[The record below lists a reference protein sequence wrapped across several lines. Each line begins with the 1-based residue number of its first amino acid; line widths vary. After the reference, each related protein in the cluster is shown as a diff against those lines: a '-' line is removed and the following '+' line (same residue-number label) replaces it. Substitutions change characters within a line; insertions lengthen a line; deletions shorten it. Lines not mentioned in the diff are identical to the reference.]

1 MTRKSIKSFIIVFV
15 ATALSYLGITNTIDP
30 AVVLSYT
37 EPAKDEIIR
46 EIVNDDSEKIYLKA
60 GNDRFGLN
68 HILKKHSNNYFP
80 DSEQKGSLF
89 PVGTTG
95 KQIIQAIETAY
106 QTGLQDPKAYGN
118 KEVLQTELNLNGEK
132 GKYRLV
138 INNNKE
144 VITFFRLKKV

>member
-1 MTRKSIKSFIIVFV
+1 MISKPIKSFIIILI
-15 ATALSYLGITNTIDP
+15 ATVLSYLGLVNTMDP

-37 EPAKDEIIR
+37 EPSKDEIIR
-46 EIVNDDSEKIYLKA
+46 ELENDDSEKIYLKA

-106 QTGLQDPKAYGN
+106 QNGEQDPKAYGN
-118 KEVLQTELNLNGEK
+118 KKVLQTDLQLNGEK

-138 INNNKE
+138 INEDKE
-144 VITFFRLKKV
+144 VITFFRLKKL